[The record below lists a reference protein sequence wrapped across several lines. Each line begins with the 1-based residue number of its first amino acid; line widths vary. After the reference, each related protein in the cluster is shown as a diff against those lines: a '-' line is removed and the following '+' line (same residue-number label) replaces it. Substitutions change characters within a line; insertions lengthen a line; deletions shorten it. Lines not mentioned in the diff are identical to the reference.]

1 MNSKKDRIVEKI
13 LCIGDVILDSYS
25 KGNVNR
31 ISPEAPIP
39 ILKIESDK
47 FVLGGSGNVARNIC
61 TAGGK
66 CHLLSI
72 VGKDNEAEILKKLSR
87 ECKGLTFNFVEDSS
101 RFTTKKKR
109 FVSGQQQILRVDQEI
124 TSPINKQIQSKI
136 LTIFKKQIDKFN
148 VVVISDYNKGMLVE
162 KLLKEII
169 KILKQE
175 RISTI
180 SSLTFN
186 PELTLKK
193 GNYSRVKP
201 NKEDKIDIKKAITTL
216 SRLGKYNFS
225 QGAVVRNR
233 KVVAIEGRGG
243 TQKMLKRCKSKK
255 FRNKGV
261 LVKFPK
267 KKQDLRMDLPAIG
280 LKTLT
285 QCKSAGLKGIVLKSK
300 QNVFLERKKCISFAN
315 KNKMF
320 IIAK

>member
-1 MNSKKDRIVEKI
+1 MIGLIFGETNFPIQILKRIKRRHLKYLIVDLTKRRKFKKDRYSHTVSIGQLGKI
-13 LCIGDVILDSYS
+13 I
-25 KGNVNR
+25 
-31 ISPEAPIP
+31 
-39 ILKIESDK
+39 KIFKE
-47 FVLGGSGNVARNIC
+47 N
-61 TAGGK
+61 K
-66 CHLLSI
+66 CHKVLFA
-72 VGKDNEAEILKKLSR
+72 GKVKKPNFSKLR
-87 ECKGLTFNFVEDSS
+87 LDFKGIYYIPRIIRSS
-101 RFTTKKKR
+101 KM
-109 FVSGQQQILRVDQEI
+109 GDAAI
-124 TSPINKQIQSKI
+124 
-136 LTIFKKQIDKFN
+136 
-148 VVVISDYNKGMLVE
+148 
-162 KLLKEII
+162 LKEII

-175 RISTI
+175 KIMTV

-186 PELTLKK
+186 PELALKK

-261 LVKFPK
+261 LAKFPK
-267 KKQDLRMDLPAIG
+267 KKQDLRIDLPAIG

-300 QNVFLERKKCISFAN
+300 QNVFLERKKSISFAN

-320 IIAK
+320 ITAK

>member
-1 MNSKKDRIVEKI
+1 M
-13 LCIGDVILDSYS
+13 IGLIF
-25 KGNVNR
+25 G
-31 ISPEAPIP
+31 ETHFPIQ
-39 ILKIESDK
+39 
-47 FVLGGSGNVARNIC
+47 
-61 TAGGK
+61 
-66 CHLLSI
+66 
-72 VGKDNEAEILKKLSR
+72 ILKKVKKRHLKYLIIDLTKGRFKKDKHSYNVSIGKFGKIIKILKDNKCKKVLFAGKVKKPNFSKLR
-87 ECKGLTFNFVEDSS
+87 LDFKGLYYIPRIIKSS
-101 RFTTKKKR
+101 
-109 FVSGQQQILRVDQEI
+109 
-124 TSPINKQIQSKI
+124 
-136 LTIFKKQIDKFN
+136 
-148 VVVISDYNKGMLVE
+148 
-162 KLLKEII
+162 KLGDAAILKEII

-175 RISTI
+175 RISTV

-225 QGAVVRNR
+225 QGVVVRNR
-233 KVVAIEGRGG
+233 KVVSIEGRGG
-243 TQKMLKRCKSKK
+243 TQKMLKRCKNKK

-261 LVKFPK
+261 LAKFPK
-267 KKQDLRMDLPAIG
+267 KKQDLRIDLPTIG

-320 IIAK
+320 ITVK